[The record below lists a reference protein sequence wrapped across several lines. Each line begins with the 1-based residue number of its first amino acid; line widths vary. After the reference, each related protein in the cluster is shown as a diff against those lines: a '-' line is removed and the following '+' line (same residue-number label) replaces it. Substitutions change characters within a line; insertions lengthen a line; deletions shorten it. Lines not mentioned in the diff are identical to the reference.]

1 MTEARILVV
10 EDEESYRDSLKYLLR
25 REGFDVLLAENGQ
38 QGVEAFARDGA
49 DVVLLDLMLPRM
61 SGTEV
66 FREIRERSNVPII
79 MVTAK
84 DDQVDKIIGLEL
96 GADDYVTKPYSAREL
111 VARIRAV
118 LRRHGAGA
126 TDMPDEPERL
136 TVAGITMDPER
147 LSVAR
152 GDDVQN
158 LPPKEFA
165 LLHLLAQNAGRVLP
179 RQVIIDRVW
188 GADYF
193 GDTKTLDV
201 HIKRLRGRIEE
212 DPSHPVLIQT
222 VRGVGYTFEA

>member
-10 EDEESYRDSLKYLLR
+10 EDEESYRDSLGFLLR
-25 REGFDVLLAENGQ
+25 REGFEVMLAETGP
-38 QGVEAFARDGA
+38 QGVAAFTRDGA
-49 DVVLLDLMLPRM
+49 DIVLLDLMLPGL

-66 FREIRERSNVPII
+66 FHAIRERSEVPII

-96 GADDYVTKPYSAREL
+96 GADDYITKPYSGREL

-118 LRRHGAGA
+118 LRRHANGMNAI
-126 TDMPDEPERL
+126 PDEPVRL
-136 TVAGITMDPER
+136 TVAGMTLDPER
-147 LSVAR
+147 LTLTRSGTTESV
-152 GDDVQN
+152 
-158 LPPKEFA
+158 PPKEFA
-165 LLHLLAQNAGRVLP
+165 LLFLLAQNAGRVLP

-201 HIKRLRGRIEE
+201 HIKRLRSRIEASPAE
-212 DPSHPVLIQT
+212 PVIIQT
-222 VRGVGYTFEA
+222 VRGVGYSLEP